1 MTRRENHRLHGWAL
15 ALMGALLA
23 LTLTGCGDAAPEGG
37 ETALEHAQ
45 RHADPDYTCPMHTD
59 VREDEPGQCPIC
71 GMDLVPVERAGDSGG
86 GHDHGAGS
94 GDAAK
99 GPAVTLSGRLVQQL
113 GLRTESARHE
123 DLAPRVRAPARLV
136 IPPTQEHRLHA
147 RVRGW
152 VRELHVA
159 GEGEPVA
166 AGDPL
171 LTLYS
176 PELVNAQREYLR
188 AQGTGGE
195 AAAAERLRALG
206 VSDEV
211 RRRIARAGEPLSAVP
226 VTAPADGVVTELP
239 VRAGEAVAV
248 DRLLATVADLDPL
261 WAVAEVSARD
271 VPVLRE
277 GLEAEVVPHQ
287 RPWDPR
293 EGTVQRILPEAD
305 PDSRTVAVRIPLA
318 NGDGALTPGLF
329 GRATI
334 RGPAREGV
342 VTVSRQAVIRT
353 GEAARVIIAHG
364 DGGFSPR
371 SVETGLTADGRTAI
385 LEGLEAGER
394 VVTSGHFLL
403 DSEADLGAGGGRLEG
418 AGGDGDGGG
427 HGGHAGHGGMH

>member
-1 MTRRENHRLHGWAL
+1 MNRLLQSPLSLL
-15 ALMGALLA
+15 AWLFLPALLLL
-23 LTLTGCGDAAPEGG
+23 LTACSDPEPEEGG
-37 ETALEHAQ
+37 EGETAMEHAEK
-45 RHADPDYTCPMHTD
+45 HADPEYTCPMHTD

-71 GMDLVPVERAGDSGG
+71 GMDLVPVEEAEEE
-86 GHDHGAGS
+86 GS
-94 GDAAK
+94 DTAE
-99 GPAVTLSGRLVQQL
+99 GPAVEMGGRLTQAL
-113 GLRTESARHE
+113 GVRTEEARRE
-123 DLAPRVRAPARLV
+123 DLRPRVRAPVRLT
-136 IPPTQEHRLHA
+136 IPPDQEHRLHA

-188 AQGTGGE
+188 ARGTDGE
-195 AAAAERLRALG
+195 AAATERLRALG
-206 VSDEV
+206 VSRDV
-211 RRRIARAGEPLSAVP
+211 RRQIARAGEALTAVP
-226 VTAPADGVVTELP
+226 ITAPADGVVTELP
-239 VRAGEAVAV
+239 VRAGEAVGA

-261 WAVAEVSARD
+261 WALAEVFPRD

-277 GLEAEVVPHQ
+277 GLPAEVVPHQ
-287 RPWDPR
+287 RPWEER

-318 NGDGALTPGLF
+318 NGDGTLTPGLF

-353 GEAARVIIAHG
+353 GDEARVIIAHG

-371 SVETGLTADGRTAI
+371 PVETGLTADGRTAI
-385 LEGLEAGER
+385 LEGLEPGER

-403 DSEADLGAGGGRLEG
+403 DSEADTGAGGGRMEG
-418 AGGDGDGGG
+418 ADGEDDQS
-427 HGGHAGHGGMH
+427 GHGGMH